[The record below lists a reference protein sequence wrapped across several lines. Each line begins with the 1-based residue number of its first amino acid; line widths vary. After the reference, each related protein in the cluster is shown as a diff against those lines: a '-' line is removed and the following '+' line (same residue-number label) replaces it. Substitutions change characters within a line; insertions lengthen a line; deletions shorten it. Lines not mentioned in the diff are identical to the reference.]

1 MVAATLESAVRD
13 EPPSWLSVR
22 TKTGAGRSLFCAA
35 HVGVCLLWDAPSAEL
50 VAECMRPKATGEGLG
65 TAESAECERR
75 MARDDMPCEALP
87 SVWMSVT
94 SSDHRYLIE
103 VQSCRHAPTKERPV

>member
-1 MVAATLESAVRD
+1 
-13 EPPSWLSVR
+13 
-22 TKTGAGRSLFCAA
+22 
-35 HVGVCLLWDAPSAEL
+35 L

-87 SVWMSVT
+87 SVLMSVI
-94 SSDHRYLIE
+94 SSDDCDLIE
-103 VQSCRHAPTKERPV
+103 VQSCRHTPSKNDLCSLYFFCGTMSFR